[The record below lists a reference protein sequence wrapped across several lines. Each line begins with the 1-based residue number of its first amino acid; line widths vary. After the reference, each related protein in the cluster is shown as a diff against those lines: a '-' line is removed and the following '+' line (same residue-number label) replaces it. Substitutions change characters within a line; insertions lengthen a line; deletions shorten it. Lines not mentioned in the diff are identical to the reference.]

1 MFVMETSI
9 QPPSTNFL
17 LPTKRHHLPPRPTSI
32 RLQHTRTPLAKMQ
45 SPHARK
51 YDVSASCQHIISET
65 YTANTGATL
74 TIRSCV
80 ADPGLWPVLRDHKC
94 NGVTLTPSGLYGD
107 MAITVTKHI
116 WAKVRQ
122 GERLPGLN
130 VCEMHVDK
138 PLKAQNPQVGEGQ
151 WLEMKVT
158 AEDLNGAG
166 IIHCSFSHVS
176 PQGVKIDDL
185 AHCIVRLED
194 ESLWRDEWSTY
205 APTILSQIEILQAR
219 ALKEST
225 GQIRTIRRR
234 QAYELFKTFVEYD
247 GDYQAMSEIII
258 DKAELEAT
266 ALLDIMAKEEGEL
279 SGPYYLDGSCHLS
292 GFICNASDED
302 TKKNAYISH
311 GWDAAKISSDF
322 QPGNGKELRSYV
334 RMRAEGKDVLGGTV
348 FVIQGSEIVGT
359 WEGVRFKRIP
369 RRVLNV
375 FLPPPKLAG
384 KKPGSGN

>member
-1 MFVMETSI
+1 
-9 QPPSTNFL
+9 
-17 LPTKRHHLPPRPTSI
+17 
-32 RLQHTRTPLAKMQ
+32 MQ
-45 SPHARK
+45 SPNASKH
-51 YDVSASCQHIISET
+51 DISASCQRIISEA
-65 YTANTGATL
+65 YTANTAAAI

-80 ADPGLWPVLRDHKC
+80 ADPELWPVLRDHKC

-116 WAKVRQ
+116 WNKDRQ
-122 GERLPGLN
+122 DEKLPGLN

-151 WLEMKVT
+151 WLEMNVT
-158 AEDLNGAG
+158 ADNLDGVG
-166 IIHCSFSHVS
+166 VIRCSFSHVS

-194 ESLWRDEWSTY
+194 EASWRAEWSTY
-205 APTILSQIEILQAR
+205 AHSILSQIERLKAR
-219 ALKEST
+219 AMKEST
-225 GQIRTIRRR
+225 GQIRTIRRV

-247 GDYQAMSEIII
+247 GDYQAMSEVII

-266 ALLDIMAKEEGEL
+266 ALLDILAKSEGAL

-302 TKKNAYISH
+302 TKRNAYISH
-311 GWDAAKISSDF
+311 GWDAAKISSKF
-322 QPGNGKELRSYV
+322 QPGNGEELRSYV
-334 RMRAEGKDVLGGTV
+334 RMRSEGKDVLGGTV
-348 FVIQGSEIVGT
+348 FVVQRGEIVGT

-369 RRVLNV
+369 RRILNV

-384 KKPGSGN
+384 KKIGSGL

>member
-1 MFVMETSI
+1 MVVMEGYNPVPFSIIPAYNTSI
-9 QPPSTNFL
+9 TYHPDRSQT
-17 LPTKRHHLPPRPTSI
+17 RHQHIRP
-32 RLQHTRTPLAKMQ
+32 PLAKMQ
-45 SPHARK
+45 HPNTNE
-51 YDVSASCQHIISET
+51 YDISASCQHIISET
-65 YTANTGATL
+65 YTANTAATL

-107 MAITVTKHI
+107 MAITVTNHI

-122 GERLPGLN
+122 DQEIPGLN
-130 VCEMHVDK
+130 VCEMHVDE

-158 AEDLNGAG
+158 AEDLDGAG
-166 IIHCSFSHVS
+166 LIRCSFSHVS

-194 ESLWRDEWSTY
+194 EALWRAEWSTY
-205 APTILSQIEILQAR
+205 APTILSQIERLQAR
-219 ALKEST
+219 ALKETT
-225 GQIRTIRRR
+225 GQIRTIMRRR
-234 QAYELFKTFVEYD
+234 AYELFKTFVEYD

-266 ALLDIMAKEEGEL
+266 ALLDIMAKPEGEL

-311 GWDAAKISSDF
+311 GWDAEKISSHF

-348 FVIQGSEIVGT
+348 FVIQGGEIVGT
-359 WEGVRFKRIP
+359 WEGVRFKKIP

-384 KKPGSGN
+384 KKLRFGN

>member
-1 MFVMETSI
+1 M
-9 QPPSTNFL
+9 
-17 LPTKRHHLPPRPTSI
+17 
-32 RLQHTRTPLAKMQ
+32 QHPNTRN
-45 SPHARK
+45 
-51 YDVSASCQHIISET
+51 YDISASCQHIISET
-65 YTANTGATL
+65 YTANTAATL

-122 GERLPGLN
+122 EHEIPGLN

-151 WLEMKVT
+151 WLEMKVD
-158 AEDLNGAG
+158 AEGLDAAG
-166 IIHCSFSHVS
+166 LVRCSFSHVS

-194 ESLWRDEWSTY
+194 EALWRAEWSTY
-205 APTILSQIEILQAR
+205 APTILSQIERLQAR
-219 ALKEST
+219 ALKETT
-225 GQIRTIRRR
+225 GQIRTIMRRR
-234 QAYELFKTFVEYD
+234 AYELFKTFVEYD

-266 ALLDIMAKEEGEL
+266 ALLDIMAKPEGEL

-311 GWDAAKISSDF
+311 GWDAAKISRNF

-348 FVIQGSEIVGT
+348 FVIQGGEIVGT
-359 WEGVRFKRIP
+359 WEGVRFKKIP

-384 KKPGSGN
+384 KKLRFGN

>member
-1 MFVMETSI
+1 M
-9 QPPSTNFL
+9 QHPSTS
-17 LPTKRHHLPPRPTSI
+17 KHDI
-32 RLQHTRTPLAKMQ
+32 
-45 SPHARK
+45 
-51 YDVSASCQHIISET
+51 SASCQHIISET
-65 YTANTGATL
+65 YTANTAATL

-122 GERLPGLN
+122 EHEIPGLN

-158 AEDLNGAG
+158 AEGLDAAG
-166 IIHCSFSHVS
+166 LVRCSFSHVS

-194 ESLWRDEWSTY
+194 EALWRAEWSTY
-205 APTILSQIEILQAR
+205 APTILSQVERLQAR
-219 ALKEST
+219 ALKETT
-225 GQIRTIRRR
+225 GQIRTIMRRR
-234 QAYELFKTFVEYD
+234 AYELFKTFVEYD

-266 ALLDIMAKEEGEL
+266 ALLDIMAKPEGEL

-311 GWDAAKISSDF
+311 GWDAAKISRNF

-348 FVIQGSEIVGT
+348 FVIQGGEIVGT
-359 WEGVRFKRIP
+359 WEGVRFKKIP

-384 KKPGSGN
+384 KKLRFGN

>member
-1 MFVMETSI
+1 METFNPASFSI
-9 QPPSTNFL
+9 PLGSNQ
-17 LPTKRHHLPPRPTSI
+17 KHHLPHRPTSI

-45 SPHARK
+45 RPNARK
-51 YDVSASCQHIISET
+51 YDISASCQRIISKT
-65 YTANTGATL
+65 YTANTAATL

-116 WAKVRQ
+116 WAKARQ
-122 GERLPGLN
+122 GETLPGLN

-138 PLKAQNPQVGEGQ
+138 PLKAQNPQIGEGQ

-158 AEDLNGAG
+158 AEDLDGAG
-166 IIHCSFSHVS
+166 MIHCSFSHVS

-194 ESLWRDEWSTY
+194 EALWRAEWSTY
-205 APTILSQIEILQAR
+205 APTILSQIERLQAR
-219 ALKEST
+219 ALKETT

-234 QAYELFKTFVEYD
+234 KAYELFKTFVEYD

-348 FVIQGSEIVGT
+348 LVIQGSEIVGT

-375 FLPPPKLAG
+375 FLPPPRLAG
-384 KKPGSGN
+384 KKLGSV

>member
-1 MFVMETSI
+1 M
-9 QPPSTNFL
+9 
-17 LPTKRHHLPPRPTSI
+17 
-32 RLQHTRTPLAKMQ
+32 
-45 SPHARK
+45 
-51 YDVSASCQHIISET
+51 YDISASCQRIISET
-65 YTANTGATL
+65 YTANTAAGI

-116 WAKVRQ
+116 WDRVRRD
-122 GERLPGLN
+122 EILPGLN
-130 VCEMHVDK
+130 VCDMHVDK

-151 WLEMKVT
+151 WLEMQAT
-158 AEDLNGAG
+158 AEDLDDIGVVR
-166 IIHCSFSHVS
+166 CSFSHVS

-185 AHCIVRLED
+185 ARCVVRLENED
-194 ESLWRDEWSTY
+194 LWRAEWSTY
-205 APTILSQIEILQAR
+205 TSLIMAQVGRLQAR
-219 ALKEST
+219 ALKEGT
-225 GQIRTIRRR
+225 GQVRTIQRR
-234 QAYELFKTFVEYD
+234 QVYELFKTFVEYD
-247 GDYQAMSEIII
+247 GDYQAMSEVII

-266 ALLDIMAKEEGEL
+266 AHLDILTKSKGEL

-302 TKKNAYISH
+302 IKGNAYISH

-322 QPGNGKELRSYV
+322 RPGNGRDLRSYA
-334 RMRAEGKDVLGGTV
+334 RMRAEGKDILGGTV

-375 FLPPPKLAG
+375 FLPPPKPAG
-384 KKPGSGN
+384 KKLGSGC